1 MRGRDKTMRGIL
13 TISRLTIHEAL
24 RKRVLLAALI
34 LGLAFLVI
42 FALGFYF
49 MNREVLLTPR
59 GPETTAQRALVYIF
73 LTMAGLYAV
82 NFLMVMM
89 AALLPV
95 DTLSGEIRSGAIQSL
110 VTKPLRR
117 AEILLGKWLG
127 FWIILAGYLA
137 LMGGGVLVIVGIISS
152 TTPPNVWLGLSL
164 MLLEATMLLT
174 LSIAGGTR
182 LSTLANGVMVFGLFG
197 LGFIGGWIEQI
208 GALFAN
214 ETARSIGIM
223 ASLLVPG
230 ESLWQLAAYS
240 MQPAIMRD
248 LTLTPFTPASVP
260 SNAMVVWAAGYTLL
274 VLVFGLWSFQ
284 TRDL

>member
-1 MRGRDKTMRGIL
+1 MRGIL
-13 TISRLTIHEAL
+13 TISQLTIHEAL
-24 RKRVLLAALI
+24 RKRVLLAALL

-49 MNREVLLTPR
+49 MNREVISTPR
-59 GPETTAQRALVYIF
+59 GPETQAQRALIYIF

-117 AEILLGKWLG
+117 AEVVLGKWLG
-127 FWIILAGYLA
+127 FWVILAGYLA
-137 LMGGGVLVIVGIISS
+137 LMAGGVLLIVGVISN
-152 TTPPNVWLGLSL
+152 TTPPNIWIGMGL
-164 MLLEATMLLT
+164 MLLEATLLLT

-182 LSTLANGVMVFGLFG
+182 LSTLANGVFVFGLFG
-197 LGFIGGWIEQI
+197 LAFIGGWIEQI

-214 ETARSIGIM
+214 ETARNVGILT
-223 ASLLVPG
+223 SLLVPS
-230 ESLWQLAAYS
+230 EALWQLAAYN
-240 MQPAIMRD
+240 MQPALMRD
-248 LTLTPFTPASVP
+248 LTLTPFSPASVP
-260 SNAMVVWAAGYTLL
+260 SGAMVVWAVGYTVLALL
-274 VLVFGLWSFQ
+274 LGVWSFQ

>member
-1 MRGRDKTMRGIL
+1 MRGIL
-13 TISRLTIHEAL
+13 TISQLTIHEAL

-34 LGLAFLVI
+34 LGLAFLML

-49 MNREVLLTPR
+49 MNREVILSPR
-59 GPETTAQRALVYIF
+59 GPETTAERGLIYIF

-117 AEILLGKWLG
+117 SEILLGKWLG
-127 FWIILAGYLA
+127 FWVILAGYL
-137 LMGGGVLVIVGIISS
+137 LMMGGGVLLIARVITNTIPPDTFIGI
-152 TTPPNVWLGLSL
+152 PL
-164 MLLEATMLLT
+164 MLLEATLLLT

-197 LGFIGGWIEQI
+197 LAFIGGWIEQI
-208 GALFAN
+208 GALFQN
-214 ETARSIGIM
+214 ETARNIGVI
-223 ASLLVPG
+223 ASLIVPS
-230 ESLWQLAAYS
+230 ESLWQLAAYN
-240 MQPAIMRD
+240 MQPALMRD
-248 LTLTPFTPASVP
+248 LNLTPFSPSSVP
-260 SNAMVVWAAGYTLL
+260 SSAMVVWAVGYTVL
-274 VLVFGLWSFQ
+274 VLMWGLWSFR

>member
-1 MRGRDKTMRGIL
+1 MRGIL
-13 TISRLTIHEAL
+13 TISQLTIFEAL
-24 RKRVLLAALI
+24 RKRVLLAALL
-34 LGLAFLVI
+34 LGVAFLLI
-42 FALGFYF
+42 FGLGFYF
-49 MNREVLLTPR
+49 MNAEVITAPR
-59 GPETTAQRALVYIF
+59 GPQTTAQRGIIYIF

-127 FWIILAGYLA
+127 FWIILAGYLL
-137 LMGGGVLVIVGIISS
+137 LMGGGVLLIARVVSN
-152 TTPPNVWLGLSL
+152 TTPVNIWIGLPL
-164 MLLEATMLLT
+164 MLLEATLLLT

-197 LGFIGGWIEQI
+197 LAFIGGWIEQI
-208 GALFAN
+208 GALFEN
-214 ETARSIGIM
+214 ETARYIGVI
-223 ASLLVPG
+223 ASLIVPS
-230 ESLWQLAAYS
+230 ESLWQLAAYN
-240 MQPAIMRD
+240 MQPALMRD
-248 LTLTPFTPASVP
+248 MNLTPFSPASIP
-260 SNAMVVWAAGYTLL
+260 SSAMVVWAFGYILL
-274 VLVFGLWSFQ
+274 LLLWSLWSFR

>member
-1 MRGRDKTMRGIL
+1 MRGIL
-13 TISRLTIHEAL
+13 SISQLTIHEAL
-24 RKRVLLAALI
+24 RKRVLLAALV

-49 MNREVLLTPR
+49 VYREVEVNGN
-59 GPETTAQRALVYIF
+59 GPSSLAQRGVVFIF

-117 AEILLGKWLG
+117 AEIVLGKWLG
-127 FWIILAGYLA
+127 FWIILAGYLL
-137 LMGGGVLVIVGIISS
+137 LMAGGILVIVRVIAN
-152 TTPPNVWLGLSL
+152 TTPPNIWIGIPL
-164 MLLEATMLLT
+164 MMLEATLLLT

-197 LGFIGGWIEQI
+197 LAFIGGWIEQV
-208 GALFAN
+208 GAIFQN
-214 ETARSIGIM
+214 ETARYIGIL
-223 ASLLVPG
+223 ASLLVPS
-230 ESLWQLAAYS
+230 ESLWQLAAYN
-240 MQPAIMRD
+240 MQPALMRD
-248 LTLTPFTPASVP
+248 ISLTPFSPASVP
-260 SNAMVVWAAGYTLL
+260 SSAMVAWAAGYTLVIL
-274 VLVFGLWSFQ
+274 VVGLWSFR

>member
-1 MRGRDKTMRGIL
+1 MFNIA
-13 TISRLTIHEAL
+13 RLTIHEAL

-34 LGLAFLVI
+34 LGLGFLAI

-49 MNREVLLTPR
+49 VYGEMERE
-59 GPETTAQRALVYIF
+59 GPASVAQRSLAYIF

-127 FWIILAGYLA
+127 YWIILAGYLV
-137 LMGGGVLVIVGIISS
+137 LMVGGILLIVYTIAG
-152 TTPPNVWLGLSL
+152 TVPPNIHIGLPL
-164 MLLEATMLLT
+164 ILLEATLL
-174 LSIAGGTR
+174 LSICITGGTR

-197 LGFIGGWIEQI
+197 LAFIGGWVEQI
-208 GALFAN
+208 STIFGN
-214 ETARSIGIM
+214 ESARNIGII
-223 ASLLVPG
+223 ASLIVPS
-230 ESLWQLAAYS
+230 ESLWQLALYN
-240 MQPAIMRD
+240 MQPSLLRD
-248 LTLTPFTPASVP
+248 TTLTPFSIGSVP
-260 SNAMVVWAAGYTLL
+260 SNSMVVWAIGYTLV
-274 VLVFGLWSFQ
+274 VLLLGIWSFNK
-284 TRDL
+284 RDL

>member
-1 MRGRDKTMRGIL
+1 MHGIL
-13 TISRLTIHEAL
+13 TISQLTIHEAL

-34 LGLAFLVI
+34 LGLAFLVL

-49 MNREVLLTPR
+49 MNREVILTPR
-59 GPETTAQRALVYIF
+59 GPETTAERGLIYIF

-110 VTKPLRR
+110 VTKPLHRS
-117 AEILLGKWLG
+117 EIMLGKWLG
-127 FWIILAGYLA
+127 FWVILAGYLL
-137 LMGGGVLVIVGIISS
+137 LMGGGVLLIARLITNTVPPDIYVGI
-152 TTPPNVWLGLSL
+152 PL
-164 MLLEATMLLT
+164 MLLEATLLLT

-197 LGFIGGWIEQI
+197 LAFIGGWIEQI
-208 GALFAN
+208 GALFQN
-214 ETARSIGIM
+214 ETAQNIGVI
-223 ASLLVPG
+223 ASLIVPS
-230 ESLWQLAAYS
+230 ESLWQLAAYN
-240 MQPAIMRD
+240 MQPALMRD
-248 LTLTPFTPASVP
+248 MNLTPFSPASVP
-260 SNAMVVWAAGYTLL
+260 SGAMVVWAVGYTVL
-274 VLVFGLWSFQ
+274 VLMWGLWSFK

>member
-1 MRGRDKTMRGIL
+1 MKGIL
-13 TISRLTIHEAL
+13 TISQLTIHEAL

-34 LGLAFLVI
+34 LGLAFLVL

-49 MNREVLLTPR
+49 MNREVIMTQR
-59 GPETTAQRALVYIF
+59 GPESVAERGLIYIF

-117 AEILLGKWLG
+117 AEIVLGKWLG
-127 FWIILAGYLA
+127 FWVILAGYLF
-137 LMGGGVLVIVGIISS
+137 LMGGGVLVIARVVSQ
-152 TTPPNVWLGLSL
+152 TTPPNIFIGIPL
-164 MLLEATMLLT
+164 MLLEATFLLT

-197 LGFIGGWIEQI
+197 LAFIGGWIEQI
-208 GALFAN
+208 GALFQN
-214 ETARSIGIM
+214 ETARYIGVI
-223 ASLLVPG
+223 ASLLVPS
-230 ESLWQLAAYS
+230 ESLWQLAAYN
-240 MQPAIMRD
+240 MQPALMRD
-248 LTLTPFTPASVP
+248 MNLTPFSLGSPP
-260 SNAMVVWAAGYTLL
+260 SNAMVVWAMGYTLI
-274 VLVFGLWSFQ
+274 VLLWGLWSFR

>member
-1 MRGRDKTMRGIL
+1 MRGIF
-13 TISRLTIHEAL
+13 TISQLTIHETL
-24 RKRVLLAALI
+24 RKRVLLAAVL

-49 MNREVLLTPR
+49 MNREVINSPR
-59 GPETTAQRALVYIF
+59 GAETQAQRALIYIF

-117 AEILLGKWLG
+117 AEIVLGKWLG
-127 FWIILAGYLA
+127 FWVILAGYLA
-137 LMGGGVLVIVGIISS
+137 LMGGGVFLIARIVSGI
-152 TTPPNVWLGLSL
+152 TPQNIFTGLAL
-164 MLLEATMLLT
+164 MLLEATLLLT

-182 LSTLANGVMVFGLFG
+182 LSTLANGVLVFGLFG
-197 LGFIGGWIEQI
+197 LAFIGGWIEQI
-208 GALFAN
+208 GALFQN
-214 ETARSIGIM
+214 ETARYVGVI
-223 ASLLVPG
+223 ASLIVPS
-230 ESLWQLAAYS
+230 ESLWQLAAYN
-240 MQPAIMRD
+240 MQPALMRD
-248 LTLTPFTPASVP
+248 LTMTPFSPASVP
-260 SNAMVVWAAGYTLL
+260 SNAMVVWALGYTLL
-274 VLVFGLWSFQ
+274 ALLLGVWSFQ

>member
-1 MRGRDKTMRGIL
+1 MRGIL
-13 TISRLTIHEAL
+13 TISQLTIYEAL
-24 RKRVLLAALI
+24 RKRVLLAALL
-34 LGLAFLVI
+34 LGLAFLVV

-49 MNREVLLTPR
+49 MNREVIATPR
-59 GPETTAQRALVYIF
+59 GPETQAQRALIYIF

-117 AEILLGKWLG
+117 AEVVLGKWLG
-127 FWIILAGYLA
+127 FWVILAGYLA
-137 LMGGGVLVIVGIISS
+137 LMAGGVLLIVRLLSN
-152 TTPPNVWLGLSL
+152 TTPPNVWLGMAL
-164 MLLEATMLLT
+164 MLLEATLLLT

-182 LSTLANGVMVFGLFG
+182 LSTLANGVFVFGLFG
-197 LGFIGGWIEQI
+197 LAFIGGWIEQI

-214 ETARSIGIM
+214 ETARNVGILT
-223 ASLLVPG
+223 SLFVPS
-230 ESLWQLAAYS
+230 EALWQLAAYN
-240 MQPAIMRD
+240 MQSSLLRD
-248 LTLTPFTPASVP
+248 LNLMPFSPASVP
-260 SNAMVVWAAGYTLL
+260 SNAMVVWAVGYTVL
-274 VLVFGLWSFQ
+274 VLLLGVWSFR

>member
-1 MRGRDKTMRGIL
+1 MRGIL
-13 TISRLTIHEAL
+13 TISQLTIHEAL
-24 RKRVLLAALI
+24 RKRVLLAALL

-49 MNREVLLTPR
+49 MNREVVLAPR
-59 GPETTAQRALVYIF
+59 GPETQAQRALIYIF

-117 AEILLGKWLG
+117 AEIVLGKWLG
-127 FWIILAGYLA
+127 FWVILAGYLA
-137 LMGGGVLVIVGIISS
+137 LMAGGVLLIVYVISN
-152 TTPPNVWLGLSL
+152 TTPPNVWMGLSL
-164 MLLEATMLLT
+164 MLLEATLLLT

-182 LSTLANGVMVFGLFG
+182 LSTLANGVLVFGLFG
-197 LGFIGGWIEQI
+197 LAFIGGWIEQI
-208 GALFAN
+208 GTLFAN
-214 ETARSIGIM
+214 ETARNIGVI
-223 ASLLVPG
+223 ASLLVPS
-230 ESLWQLAAYS
+230 ESLWQLAAYT
-240 MQPAIMRD
+240 MQPPLMRD
-248 LTLTPFTPASVP
+248 LSITPFSPASVP
-260 SNAMVVWAAGYTLL
+260 SNAMVVWAIGYTLL
-274 VLVFGLWSFQ
+274 VLLVGLWSFK